1 MNLSDHLGFINKNV
15 SVNLNGGKIKDCTV
29 QFNISIG
36 DQELVLKDVTV
47 KKEDIL

>member
-15 SVNLNGGKIKDCTV
+15 SVHLHGGKINGCTV